1 VNAKDKYS
9 NTPLSLTA
17 AKGEVEL
24 VHFLLHQGSLVNKV
38 DQDGRTALW
47 HAAIASWTDI
57 TQVSTSSVFLYLMTF
72 NKAGLHTSVAA
83 LDHYLGLEE
92 LNAYSLMMQTYT
104 AHLTCSCVSIESASV
119 LCSACACATAWMLH
133 FPVQCADL

>member
-9 NTPLSLTA
+9 NTPLGLTA

-24 VHFLLHQGSLVNKV
+24 VHFLLDQGSLVNEV

-57 TQVSTSSVFLYLMTF
+57 TQVSTSRVFLHLMT
-72 NKAGLHTSVAA
+72 LIR
-83 LDHYLGLEE
+83 
-92 LNAYSLMMQTYT
+92 LNLILLWQPWIIIRPWKSST
-104 AHLTCSCVSIESASV
+104 HI
-119 LCSACACATAWMLH
+119 AC
-133 FPVQCADL
+133 